1 MRNLQRGEIRMCG
14 MKAYNV
20 DIYLEAKEAFEK
32 AEKTNISISALAR
45 CKGERGRKD
54 PS

>member
-32 AEKTNISISALAR
+32 AEKNKYKYIRISKVQR
-45 CKGERGRKD
+45 RKRT
-54 PS
+54 